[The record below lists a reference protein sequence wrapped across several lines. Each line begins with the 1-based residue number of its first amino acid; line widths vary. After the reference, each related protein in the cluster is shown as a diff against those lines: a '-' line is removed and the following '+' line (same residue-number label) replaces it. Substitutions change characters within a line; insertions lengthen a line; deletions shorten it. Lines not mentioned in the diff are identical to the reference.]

1 MGHETP
7 FLFSLR
13 PKTGNEEEDHKK
25 IDLKPKLVVMETEI
39 YEDKETEMK

>member
-13 PKTGNEEEDHKK
+13 PKTGKEEEDPKK
-25 IDLKPKLVVMETEI
+25 INLRPKLAV
-39 YEDKETEMK
+39 KETNIN

>member
-13 PKTGNEEEDHKK
+13 PKTGNGEEDPKK
-25 IDLKPKLVVMETEI
+25 IDLRPKLVV
-39 YEDKETEMK
+39 KETGIN

>member
-13 PKTGNEEEDHKK
+13 PKTGNEEEDPKK
-25 IDLKPKLVVMETEI
+25 N
-39 YEDKETEMK
+39 

>member
-13 PKTGNEEEDHKK
+13 PKIGNEEEDPKK
-25 IDLKPKLVVMETEI
+25 N
-39 YEDKETEMK
+39 

>member
-13 PKTGNEEEDHKK
+13 PRIENEEEDPKK
-25 IDLKPKLVVMETEI
+25 INLRPKLAVKETEI
-39 YEDKETEMK
+39 N

>member
-13 PKTGNEEEDHKK
+13 PRIGNEEGDPKK
-25 IDLKPKLVVMETEI
+25 IDLRPKLTV
-39 YEDKETEMK
+39 KETEVN